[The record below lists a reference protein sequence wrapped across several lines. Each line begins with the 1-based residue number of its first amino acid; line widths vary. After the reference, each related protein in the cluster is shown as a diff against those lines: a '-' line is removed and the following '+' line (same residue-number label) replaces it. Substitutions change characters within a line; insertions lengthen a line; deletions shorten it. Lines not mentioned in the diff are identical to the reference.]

1 MTKKIISIIITVLV
15 IISVLIYNIANTHRH
30 YVEIKDKYKIAKTEI
45 VNQKEKNKN
54 LSSQIKEVS
63 KAIEE
68 KDQKIKELEQEN
80 QKLSVQVE
88 TLKKK

>member
-15 IISVLIYNIANTHRH
+15 IMSALIYNIVNTRRH
-30 YVEIKDKYKIAKTEI
+30 YIEIKDKYKIAQTEI
-45 VNQKEKNKN
+45 VKQKEKNKN

-63 KAIEE
+63 KTIEE

-80 QKLSVQVE
+80 KKLSVQVE

>member
-15 IISVLIYNIANTHRH
+15 IMSVLIYNIVNTHRH
-30 YVEIKDKYKIAKTEI
+30 YVEIKDKYKIAQTEI

-80 QKLSVQVE
+80 KKLSVQVE

>member
-1 MTKKIISIIITVLV
+1 M
-15 IISVLIYNIANTHRH
+15 SVLIYNIANTHRH
-30 YVEIKDKYKIAKTEI
+30 YVEMKDKYEIAQTEI
-45 VNQKEKNKN
+45 ANQKEKNKN

-68 KDQKIKELEQEN
+68 KGQKIKELEQEN
-80 QKLSVQVE
+80 KKLSVQVE